1 METIVE
7 RESDKAVTD
16 SDCADSKPKRGRLK
30 LFLGF
35 AAGVGKTYSMLSEAK
50 RRKANSNEDVVIGFI
65 ESHGRKETEDQIGDL
80 EVIKPRNIDYRG
92 AWFDEIDVDRII
104 RRKPDC
110 VVIDELA
117 HLNVPGSRHPKRY
130 QDVLDILN
138 SGINV
143 LTAMN
148 VQHLESLNDVIMQIT
163 GVKIRETVPDSFM
176 LEVDELVAIDITPE
190 ALINRLQRGKIYQT
204 TKVPLAL
211 ANFFTEGNLS
221 ALRELALR
229 EVATE
234 VDRSVQTY
242 RRQQGIQSPW
252 QTHERVMVCISPDQ
266 PSDRLLRRGWRVAN
280 RLQADIVAV
289 YVGCNLDDAQ
299 RKILE
304 NDCKLASDLNIRVD
318 KITGKDVAATLAD
331 YAWNNQVTEIV
342 IGHSRQSKIQNLVK
356 GSVLNDLIRR
366 VRGIDVLIIA
376 NPDEVKTK

>member
-1 METIVE
+1 
-7 RESDKAVTD
+7 
-16 SDCADSKPKRGRLK
+16 
-30 LFLGF
+30 
-35 AAGVGKTYSMLSEAK
+35 MLSEAK